1 MLQIIKVNGLCSM
14 VSDNEEI
21 TKKIKEA
28 VQAIIYETKNDHKT
42 SACMFSTELEL
53 NLTNGSEE
61 SFAEVIS
68 GMTEKQILS
77 AIDRAVKEII
87 ELNNIELNNIEDDNF
102 DDDDFDSL
110 DEY

>member
-1 MLQIIKVNGLCSM
+1 MLLSIIKVNGMCSM
-14 VSDNEEI
+14 VSESEAI
-21 TKKIKEA
+21 TQKINQA

-61 SFAEVIS
+61 SLAEVIS

-87 ELNNIELNNIEDDNF
+87 ELNNIEDDNF
-102 DDDDFDSL
+102 YDDDFDSL